1 MATSFVSM
9 YLYCCSLLFCL
20 SNFCPQGFHKNK
32 PAIEPRCPLCYESS
46 SCCVLRLAKKVPNIK
61 QVIEINACVDH
72 TLFWFLFTFILSFG
86 STQLRQ
92 SKWHFYQSNHYLHKT
107 RYGTFIKKIPGQ
119 RTKKFRCYQTLN
131 WRRGM
136 SQRFLRM
143 SSFLGILLNVDV
155 DCRFFLVHNS
165 DNNRTSNKKSGFFFI
180 RSQNYFYSNYELNGF
195 QFSVQ

>member
-1 MATSFVSM
+1 MLVWVILCFGFF
-9 YLYCCSLLFCL
+9 LQKLP
-20 SNFCPQGFHKNK
+20 NFTIQEGERGRFWWDISPPSYSPSDLHSWDRAN
-32 PAIEPRCPLCYESS
+32 
-46 SCCVLRLAKKVPNIK
+46 AK
-61 QVIEINACVDH
+61 
-72 TLFWFLFTFILSFG
+72 WY
-86 STQLRQ
+86 
-92 SKWHFYQSNHYLHKT
+92 FYQSNHYLHKT

-165 DNNRTSNKKSGFFFI
+165 DNNRTSNKKSGFF
-180 RSQNYFYSNYELNGF
+180 L
-195 QFSVQ
+195 

>member
-20 SNFCPQGFHKNK
+20 SNFCPQGFYKNK

-46 SCCVLRLAKKVPNIK
+46 SCCVLRLAKNVPNIK
-61 QVIEINACVDH
+61 QVIEINACVGH
-72 TLFWFLFTFILSFG
+72 TLFWFLFTKITKFYHPGGGKGQVLMGHITPFILSFG
-86 STQLRQ
+86 SAQLRY
-92 SKWHFYQSNHYLHKT
+92 SKWNFYQSNHYLHKT

-155 DCRFFLVHNS
+155 DCRFF
-165 DNNRTSNKKSGFFFI
+165 SGT
-180 RSQNYFYSNYELNGF
+180 
-195 QFSVQ
+195 